1 MVKSLLF
8 PAVCL
13 SCFGTVAVA
22 AVTANAQIP
31 ETSVA
36 LCVTDSQAVRA
47 YYRSD
52 RLRLRAYD
60 RQDEVLWMNHTPAV
74 TTTTDAGTA
83 YTNEFGEVTL
93 TLMVMNDGGCSVQIG
108 DNPAEPGTL
117 TEAITGFHPPSGGTL
132 MQDLG

>member
-1 MVKSLLF
+1 MVKPLLV

-22 AVTANAQIP
+22 TASANAQIP

-36 LCVTDSQAVRA
+36 LCVTDSQAVRV

-52 RLRLRAYD
+52 QLRLRAYD
-60 RQDEVLWMNHTPAV
+60 RQDEVLWMNHTPAL
-74 TTTTDAGTA
+74 TETTDTGTT

-93 TLMVMNDGGCSVQIG
+93 KLMVMNNGGCSVQIG
-108 DNPAEPGTL
+108 DSPAEPGTL
-117 TEAITGFHPPSGGTL
+117 AE
-132 MQDLG
+132 